1 MIINNF
7 IKGLVDSHQVCI
19 DDIAD
24 ISGISVQRI
33 EDIVNEKVT
42 TTPNE
47 AYRILK
53 ALGCNLE
60 DVLEV
65 Y

>member
-1 MIINNF
+1 MIINSF
-7 IKGLVDSHQVCI
+7 IKGLVDAHQVCI
-19 DDIAD
+19 DDIAEL
-24 ISGISVQRI
+24 SGISVRRI
-33 EDIVNEKVT
+33 EDIVNEKIA

-47 AYRILK
+47 AYRLLK
-53 ALGCNLE
+53 VLGCDLE

>member
-1 MIINNF
+1 MIINSF
-7 IKGLVDSHQVCI
+7 IKGLVDAHQVCI
-19 DDIAD
+19 DDIAEL
-24 ISGISVQRI
+24 SGISVRRI
-33 EDIVNEKVT
+33 EDIVNEKVA

-47 AYRILK
+47 AYRLLK
-53 ALGCNLE
+53 ALGCDLE